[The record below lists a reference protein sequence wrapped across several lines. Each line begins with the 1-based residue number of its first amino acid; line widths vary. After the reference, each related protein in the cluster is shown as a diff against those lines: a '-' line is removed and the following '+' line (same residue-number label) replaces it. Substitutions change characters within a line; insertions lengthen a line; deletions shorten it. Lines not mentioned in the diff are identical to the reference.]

1 MNRNKIFLHSA
12 ICFLLFVSV
21 FLLYLNYKRY
31 VQFTKIVSFLVVYE
45 AVNDH
50 KPLEMVR
57 WGSPHDGGYVIPKIL
72 LEKSD
77 VMFGY
82 GIGNDICFESSFSK
96 KYGKESFCFD
106 GGVKNIETGSE
117 KCHFFSECI
126 GNDKHLYEDQKSSG
140 KFSSYSEHIKRHK
153 LENKKIFLKMDIEG
167 AEFDVFDD
175 ILKHSNS
182 ITGIVLEIH
191 FMDDDNIKKTE
202 KLLNELNKDFLLVH
216 VHGNNLCE
224 YTFSARNLKNRASRA
239 IELTYI
245 NRNIVD
251 EYKVSNNQK
260 HPTSLDRPNHPNLP
274 DYEFEVLVT
283 PM

>member
-1 MNRNKIFLHSA
+1 
-12 ICFLLFVSV
+12 
-21 FLLYLNYKRY
+21 
-31 VQFTKIVSFLVVYE
+31 
-45 AVNDH
+45 
-50 KPLEMVR
+50 
-57 WGSPHDGGYVIPKIL
+57 
-72 LEKSD
+72 
-77 VMFGY
+77 
-82 GIGNDICFESSFSK
+82 
-96 KYGKESFCFD
+96 
-106 GGVKNIETGSE
+106 
-117 KCHFFSECI
+117 
-126 GNDKHLYEDQKSSG
+126 
-140 KFSSYSEHIKRHK
+140 
-153 LENKKIFLKMDIEG
+153 MDIEG

-260 HPTSLDRPNHPNLP
+260 HPTSLDRSNHPNLP